1 MIVAVVFL
9 VYGNTLNHD
18 YNLDDSYYI
27 ELLPQ
32 PGGKVTDIG
41 NVISKR
47 FSKSDYRPIPT
58 IHLAVEQYLF
68 GQKPS
73 VFHFFNLFYYA
84 LLGIVFYVLFSRL
97 KILPEKW
104 AVLLLVVLFL
114 IHPSHSNVVASIKN
128 RDIILSMLYGL
139 LGIITFL
146 QFYDDKNFLFLAGS
160 IVLFFISILCKVD
173 GIIFP
178 LMAMVLMYFNRNVE
192 WKKLGLFVFAICI
205 VVLGLQYLSNN
216 HVADKVVESV
226 VTDFYENPLSEDRA
240 FFKNLPIK
248 LYLTNYYHKFMLV
261 PTGYYFYF
269 GYNQISIP
277 STTSVKVIISVVAH
291 LLVLVMLLVGFFKR
305 RKDLWLMGACIYF
318 ISLIPLI
325 LFLDNTAGIVAVRYS
340 FHASLGFTI
349 VLLSVLLYMLR
360 SKHVAVQIAGKI
372 FIGFILIAY
381 TYFTVERNV
390 NWESKL
396 TLFTHDLKYLKQSYM
411 ANRMGGIYF
420 NFLADQE
427 NDNANLKT
435 QYLSKATLYLNRAG
449 GIYDKDPILWQNIG
463 LLNVKKEEYKQAYF
477 NFKHAISLD
486 STNIASWNYYASFC
500 EVAKEYQRAEEA
512 YRQIVA
518 IDPQNALAY
527 KNLTFTLIA
536 QQKLED
542 AVVLNRSL
550 LPESEMKKYGYE
562 NLGHIFMA
570 VGDTINAISNFKSA
584 FEAGLQNDLLER
596 DVDSLV
602 KNYKP

>member
-1 MIVAVVFL
+1 
-9 VYGNTLNHD
+9 
-18 YNLDDSYYI
+18 
-27 ELLPQ
+27 
-32 PGGKVTDIG
+32 
-41 NVISKR
+41 
-47 FSKSDYRPIPT
+47 
-58 IHLAVEQYLF
+58 
-68 GQKPS
+68 
-73 VFHFFNLFYYA
+73 
-84 LLGIVFYVLFSRL
+84 RL

-104 AVLLLVVLFL
+104 VALFLVILFL

-139 LGIITFL
+139 LGIVSFL
-146 QFYDDKNFLFLAGS
+146 KFYDGRNILFLAGS
-160 IVLFFISILCKVD
+160 IVLFFISILCKID
-173 GIIFP
+173 GIMFP
-178 LMAMVLMYFNRNVE
+178 LMGMVLMYFSRNVE
-192 WKKLGLFVFAICI
+192 WKKLGIFIFSICI

-381 TYFTVERNV
+381 TYFTIERNT

-427 NDNANLKT
+427 NDNTDLKT

-463 LLNVKKEEYKQAYF
+463 LLNVKKEDYKQAYF

-500 EVAKEYQRAEEA
+500 EVAKEYKRAEEA
-512 YRQIVA
+512 YKQIIT
-518 IDPQNALAY
+518 IDPQNSLAY

-536 QQKLED
+536 QQKLDE

-550 LPESEMKKYGYE
+550 LSEREMKKYGYE

-570 VGDTINAISNFKSA
+570 VRDTINAISNFKSA
-584 FEAGLQNDLLER
+584 FDAGLQNDLLER